1 MSNAVEDIGAVRL
14 LRAGEVARILSI
26 SRSLA
31 YKLIQRNQIPAVKI
45 GQCRRVR
52 STDLDEYIRRH
63 YAGWDA
69 SSRESE
75 ATEAS
80 LPMTKVYYGGNQS

>member
-52 STDLDEYIRRH
+52 STDLDEYYPPHLR
-63 YAGWDA
+63 GVGCLF
-69 SSRESE
+69 RESE